1 MVGDYM
7 ALCKDC
13 ISYAEGRCK
22 KYKTSIPNASI
33 ETDCKH
39 FSDANTPISKPKGVQ
54 IRDNKRKK
62 NNVNMRQ
69 IKSNHTDICRF
80 VQFEYMTF
88 KQVNGKTRPDRT
100 VVEVGLQIANKIF
113 LNDGKY
119 KFVNNKNLRIKKIFD
134 DIPDAATEQMKE
146 LYKKYNN

>member
-39 FSDANTPISKPKGVQ
+39 FSDTNTPISKPKGVQ

-69 IKSNHTDICRF
+69 IKSNQTDICRF